1 MPPTDLNAPCLAC
14 EIVAGRVRPPGGVVL
29 REDGLVVHGFA
40 GASPVRGWLVLTT
53 ARHARGLYDLT
64 PEEAARVGALSAR
77 VQRAQRAVLGAD
89 HAYAFA
95 IGDALHHVH
104 VHLVPRFADGPA
116 HLRGTRVFDA
126 KPEDVRPPDE
136 IEAAAAALARA
147 LAGA

>member
-1 MPPTDLNAPCLAC
+1 MPAADLNAPCLAC

-40 GASPVRGWLVLTT
+40 GPSPVRGWLVVTT

-64 PEEAARVGALSAR
+64 PDEAARLGAMEAR
-77 VQRAQRAVLGAD
+77 VQRAQRAALGAD

-104 VHLVPRFADGPA
+104 VHLVPRYADGPA
-116 HLRGTRVFDA
+116 HLRGARVFDA
-126 KPEDVRPPDE
+126 GPQDARPPDE
-136 IEAAAAALARA
+136 IEAAASAVARA
-147 LAGA
+147 LTSA